1 MWKNGQ
7 IKKRAR
13 KSLKANYLTII
24 MLTFL
29 LAFFGII
36 SSESSQFIGMPSA
49 EEVAL
54 GQTQHTSETIEGQN
68 NWASSDIRP
77 GLVSYLGDYFSAD
90 DSRQEIATA
99 ALDNFKGT
107 GGFLYNVMYRVD
119 QFVFSHDTAARIM
132 LILAIAAYL
141 AYAFL
146 LRNVLHVGFY
156 RFLME
161 TRTYKKTPMRRL
173 FFLFGK
179 GRVMHSALTMILR
192 TLQLAL
198 CGIATLLALALTIIL
213 AMVTGSVFLLL
224 IGLAVSAA
232 VGIFWISLS
241 YSLYLVPYILAENPE
256 ISRKEAFRLSTD
268 MMKGNRIHAIGYDL
282 SYIGWGI
289 LSMFTF
295 GLLSVL
301 YVTPQR
307 YLGRTEI
314 YMTLRRHAIEE
325 NIPYSYLLEDEYLE
339 HPPQTL
345 LEEENIHPDENMILY
360 PTAYPQLAP
369 KRHNWLIDHIQDMD
383 PTRHYTVLTLVL
395 FFFIF
400 SVIGWCWEVLLYL
413 IKDGAFIKRGALMG
427 PWLPIYGAGGLMI
440 LIFLRR
446 LAKRPALLFFCTMA
460 LCSILEYMT
469 SWVMELTMGLRYWD
483 YSSFF
488 MNLNGRICLEGA
500 LTFAIGGFIFV
511 YIASPFLDNLLAKI
525 QKKQKLAAAA
535 ILLLLFSADVVY
547 SHFHPNEGKGI
558 TSDCSPAFPASDPAH
573 EASLPSESICTRS

>member
-36 SSESSQFIGMPSA
+36 SSESSQFIGMPST

-413 IKDGAFIKRGALMG
+413 IKDGEFIKRGALMG